1 MAIFKRNRYQHCL
14 LCFVLFIQLS
24 GVFCFSEL
32 SFITEPSDVVVITRD
47 PVILDCVAHGQPPIT
62 IRWLRNGVRVTEST
76 RLQIL
81 ANGSLY
87 IPEVRRDGP
96 ESDKGFYQ
104 CLSQNRYGAI
114 LSQRSRLTITN
125 ISPFV
130 VHPVLLEVT
139 EGSVARFTCQVT
151 SNPPASVTWELDQS
165 TLPLE
170 TDRIT
175 VLPNGVLQIHNVQL
189 EDAGKYRCVATNI
202 GNRVKSSEA
211 TLSVIEPGVGPKP
224 RQRPQIIAGPQNVTV
239 SLHHTVVLECI
250 ATGNPRPIISWSR
263 VDSKPID
270 VYNARVLGS
279 GNLLIS
285 NVKPQHNGVYLCR
298 ATTPGT
304 RNYTIAAANL
314 TVLEPPSMVER
325 PESQTRPRAGTARFM
340 CQAQGVPPPRIT
352 WLKNGEEVH
361 LNGRIKMYN
370 SKLVI
375 TQITPEDDAIYQ
387 CVAENDQGSVLSLAR
402 LIVVMSED
410 RPSAPRNIHAETIS
424 SSAILLAWERPI
436 YNADKVIAYSVHY
449 MKAEGLNNEEYQ
461 AVIGNDTT
469 SYIIDDLEPAW
480 NYSFYIVAYM
490 PMGASRMSD
499 QVCQHTLEDVPLR
512 SPELSL
518 TSYSPTDIQ
527 VSWQPLSTKL
537 SRGNIWAYRLS
548 YRTAADATVLSVEL
562 AQNNTQYLL
571 GDLQPDTIYLL
582 RIAAATRVGWCKP
595 SSWTSHRTPKTSS
608 NKVPPAPLLQQL
620 EPLNC
625 TSILVRWQ
633 PSPGSVVV
641 QGYRLCYHEEGQ
653 PEQPSIQLQPEDT
666 EYTISGLDPR
676 RKYHVKLLALSLVGD
691 GYQADQTLSTP
702 GCVSVRDHPV
712 ASPPAPD
719 HVSAVANSS
728 SAVYLRWSRP
738 AFASRNVVSYTARCT
753 PVGLMNASA
762 VRYIQTTNQS
772 VQIQSLD
779 SNTRYEFVVRL
790 HVDQLASPWSMVV
803 FQRTLPAAPSHPPE
817 GVRVSLI
824 EDGTALVS
832 WREPAENNLAVTHY
846 TILYAS
852 QRAWLAGYWQTLQRE
867 GSNTMALLELL
878 EPGNVYLVKIS
889 ASNQVG
895 DGPFST
901 TVELALGPGS
911 RHRGKSPR
919 HSGSGSSSS
928 DTTVFSDD
936 LYHTEQNSMTGIIV
950 GVCIALACIVMCTII
965 LISKGRSRK
974 SSICKIIDIVNGEGT
989 HGPHTG
995 LALANEHQAENIEA
1009 LMPMMAPHFI
1019 DAEGGTNLV
1028 ITEAGPVC
1036 GINRSKRWQFFK
1048 TERDNRNT
1056 SQAENR
1062 ACLYEAGKTVLCY
1075 EEKEGAPPLQPS
1087 SLHILFGPL
1096 GGLQSS
1102 GGFSEGNSSGT
1113 TETSD
1118 GSQETG
1124 DSGHY
1129 SNEEISN
1136 EMSNPSTATSGRNSR
1151 PPSFGSA
1158 LDDSPTPEKVEEEK
1172 LILLPGFKVESEVTP
1187 PRRLYRHHHGLHQPG
1202 HDTVQHPSR
1211 PCSLSAEEADY
1222 PAEATVQHPSRPCS
1236 LSAKEAAYP
1245 AQATVQHPSRPCSL
1259 SAEEAAYPGQATVQH
1274 PSCPCSLSAEEAA
1287 YPAQATVQH
1296 PSRPCS
1302 LSAEEAAYPA
1312 QATVQHPSHPC
1323 SLSAEEAAYPA
1334 QALVQ
1339 SAGPSW

>member
-1 MAIFKRNRYQHCL
+1 MAIFKRNLYQHCL
-14 LCFVLFIQLS
+14 LFFVLFIQLS

-32 SFITEPSDVVVITRD
+32 SFITEPSDAVVITRD
-47 PVILDCVAHGQPPIT
+47 PVVLDCVAHGQPPIT
-62 IRWLRNGVRVTEST
+62 IRWLRNGVRVMESD

-81 ANGSLY
+81 SNGSLY
-87 IPEVRRDGP
+87 IPEVRRDG
-96 ESDKGFYQ
+96 EVSDKGFYQ

-130 VHPVLLEVT
+130 VHPMLLEVT

-170 TDRIT
+170 TDR
-175 VLPNGVLQIHNVQL
+175 
-189 EDAGKYRCVATNI
+189 Y
-202 GNRVKSSEA
+202 S
-211 TLSVIEPGVGPKP
+211 
-224 RQRPQIIAGPQNVTV
+224 
-239 SLHHTVVLECI
+239 
-250 ATGNPRPIISWSR
+250 
-263 VDSKPID
+263 
-270 VYNARVLGS
+270 
-279 GNLLIS
+279 
-285 NVKPQHNGVYLCR
+285 
-298 ATTPGT
+298 PGT
-304 RNYTIAAANL
+304 NHHYPLYCSIRGKL
-314 TVLEPPSMVER
+314 TSSTCCYVPPEPPSMVER

-387 CVAENDQGSVLSLAR
+387 CVAENEQGSVLSLAR

-512 SPELSL
+512 TPELSL
-518 TSYSPTDIQ
+518 TSHSPTDIQ

-571 GDLQPDTIYLL
+571 GDLQPDTVYLL
-582 RIAAATRVGWCKP
+582 RIAAATRVGWCEP

-633 PSPGSVVV
+633 PSPGSMAI

-653 PEQPSIQLQPEDT
+653 PDQPSIQLQPDDT
-666 EYTISGLDPR
+666 EYTISGL
-676 RKYHVKLLALSLVGD
+676 GE
-691 GYQADQTLSTP
+691 P
-702 GCVSVRDHPV
+702 GHTHTTSHHP
-712 ASPPAPD
+712 SPF
-719 HVSAVANSS
+719 H
-728 SAVYLRWSRP
+728 
-738 AFASRNVVSYTARCT
+738 C
-753 PVGLMNASA
+753 
-762 VRYIQTTNQS
+762 
-772 VQIQSLD
+772 
-779 SNTRYEFVVRL
+779 
-790 HVDQLASPWSMVV
+790 
-803 FQRTLPAAPSHPPE
+803 HPPE
-817 GVRVSLI
+817 GVKVSLI

-832 WREPAENNLAVTHY
+832 WREPEENNLAVTHY

-867 GSNTMALLELL
+867 GEEGEWNRSNTMALLEGL

-919 HSGSGSSSS
+919 HSDS
-928 DTTVFSDD
+928 VFSDG
-936 LYHTEQNSMTGIIV
+936 LYHTEKNSMTGLIV
-950 GVCIALACIVMCTII
+950 GVCIALACIVMCAII
-965 LISKGRSRK
+965 LISKGRARK
-974 SSICKIIDIVNGEGT
+974 SSISKIIDLVNGEGP
-989 HGPHTG
+989 HGPHAG
-995 LALANEHQAENIEA
+995 LALANEHHADNIEA
-1009 LMPMMAPHFI
+1009 LMPVMAQHFI
-1019 DAEGGTNLV
+1019 DAKGGTNLV
-1028 ITEAGPVC
+1028 ISRAGPVC
-1036 GINRSKRWQFFK
+1036 GINCSKRWQFFK
-1048 TERDNRNT
+1048 RERHNINT
-1056 SQAENR
+1056 SQVIFNME
-1062 ACLYEAGKTVLCY
+1062 ACMYEAGKTVLCY
-1075 EEKEGAPPLQPS
+1075 EEREGAPPLQPS
-1087 SLHILFGPL
+1087 SLQILFGPL
-1096 GGLQSS
+1096 GDLESS
-1102 GGFSEGNSSGT
+1102 GGFSEGSSSGT
-1113 TETSD
+1113 TETSE

-1151 PPSFGSA
+1151 PSSFGPE
-1158 LDDSPTPEKVEEEK
+1158 LDDSPTPEEEEEK
-1172 LILLPGFKVESEVTP
+1172 PGFKVESEVTP
-1187 PRRLYRHHHGLHQPG
+1187 PRHPYDHHHCLHQPG
-1202 HDTVQHPSR
+1202 HDTVQHLSR
-1211 PCSLSAEEADY
+1211 PCSLSTE
-1222 PAEATVQHPSRPCS
+1222 
-1236 LSAKEAAYP
+1236 KAAYP
-1245 AQATVQHPSRPCSL
+1245 VQATVQ
-1259 SAEEAAYPGQATVQH
+1259 
-1274 PSCPCSLSAEEAA
+1274 
-1287 YPAQATVQH
+1287 
-1296 PSRPCS
+1296 
-1302 LSAEEAAYPA
+1302 
-1312 QATVQHPSHPC
+1312 
-1323 SLSAEEAAYPA
+1323 
-1334 QALVQ
+1334 
-1339 SAGPSW
+1339 SAGSSW

>member
-1 MAIFKRNRYQHCL
+1 MAIFKRNLYQHCL

-24 GVFCFSEL
+24 GEVICFLPVIFSVSVVLCVFCFSEL

-47 PVILDCVAHGQPPIT
+47 PVVLDCVAHGQPPIT
-62 IRWLRNGVRVTEST
+62 IRWLRNGVRVTESG

-81 ANGSLY
+81 SNGSLY
-87 IPEVRRDGP
+87 IPEVRRDGE

-125 ISPFV
+125 VSPFV

-165 TLPLE
+165 TLQLE

-189 EDAGKYRCVATNI
+189 EDAGKFRCVATNI
-202 GNRVKSSEA
+202 GNCVKSSEA
-211 TLSVIEPGVGPKP
+211 TLTP
-224 RQRPQIIAGPQNVTV
+224 RQRPRIIAGPQNMTV

-250 ATGNPRPIISWSR
+250 ATGNPRPVISWSR
-263 VDSKPID
+263 ADSKPID

-285 NVKPQHNGVYLCR
+285 NLKPRHSGVYLCR

-387 CVAENDQGSVLSLAR
+387 CVAENEQGSVLSLAR

-424 SSAILLAWERPI
+424 SSAILLAWDRPV

-512 SPELSL
+512 TPELSL
-518 TSYSPTDIQ
+518 TSHSPTDIQ

-582 RIAAATRVGWCKP
+582 RIAAATRVGWCEP
-595 SSWTSHRTPKTSS
+595 SSWTSHRTPKASI

-653 PEQPSIQLQPEDT
+653 PEQPSIQLPPEDT

-719 HVSAVANSS
+719 HVTAVANSS

-738 AFASRNVVSYTARCT
+738 AFASRKAVSYTARCT

-762 VRYIQTTNQS
+762 IRYIQT
-772 VQIQSLD
+772 VLIQSLD
-779 SNTRYEFVVRL
+779 SNTRYELVVRL
-790 HVDQLASPWSMVV
+790 HVDQLASPWSTVV

-832 WREPAENNLAVTHY
+832 WREPEENNLAVTHY

-867 GSNTMALLELL
+867 GSNTMALLERL
-878 EPGNVYLVKIS
+878 EPGNIYLVKIS

-901 TVELALGPGS
+901 TVELAPGPGS
-911 RHRGKSPR
+911 RHRGKSPSASSR
-919 HSGSGSSSS
+919 HL
-928 DTTVFSDD
+928 FSDG

-950 GVCIALACIVMCTII
+950 GVCIALSCIVMCTII
-965 LISKGRSRK
+965 LISKGRS
-974 SSICKIIDIVNGEGT
+974 S
-989 HGPHTG
+989 
-995 LALANEHQAENIEA
+995 LAQAENIEA

-1019 DAEGGTNLV
+1019 DAKVRHDSTDTGR
-1028 ITEAGPVC
+1028 VC
-1036 GINRSKRWQFFK
+1036 MRLYLCHILCLRKVFRPLDFFHILLGYSLILK
-1048 TERDNRNT
+1048 
-1056 SQAENR
+1056 
-1062 ACLYEAGKTVLCY
+1062 CVKLFF
-1075 EEKEGAPPLQPS
+1075 PPLIN
-1087 SLHILFGPL
+1087 LH
-1096 GGLQSS
+1096 
-1102 GGFSEGNSSGT
+1102 N
-1113 TETSD
+1113 
-1118 GSQETG
+1118 
-1124 DSGHY
+1124 
-1129 SNEEISN
+1129 
-1136 EMSNPSTATSGRNSR
+1136 NP
-1151 PPSFGSA
+1151 
-1158 LDDSPTPEKVEEEK
+1158 
-1172 LILLPGFKVESEVTP
+1172 
-1187 PRRLYRHHHGLHQPG
+1187 
-1202 HDTVQHPSR
+1202 
-1211 PCSLSAEEADY
+1211 
-1222 PAEATVQHPSRPCS
+1222 
-1236 LSAKEAAYP
+1236 
-1245 AQATVQHPSRPCSL
+1245 
-1259 SAEEAAYPGQATVQH
+1259 
-1274 PSCPCSLSAEEAA
+1274 
-1287 YPAQATVQH
+1287 
-1296 PSRPCS
+1296 
-1302 LSAEEAAYPA
+1302 
-1312 QATVQHPSHPC
+1312 
-1323 SLSAEEAAYPA
+1323 
-1334 QALVQ
+1334 
-1339 SAGPSW
+1339 